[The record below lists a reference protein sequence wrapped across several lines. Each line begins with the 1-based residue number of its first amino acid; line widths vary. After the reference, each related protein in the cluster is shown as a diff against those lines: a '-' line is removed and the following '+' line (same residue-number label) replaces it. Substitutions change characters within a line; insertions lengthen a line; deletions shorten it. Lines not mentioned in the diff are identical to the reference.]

1 MLQRGFRAT
10 AVAVG
15 LKEEVVSGDGG
26 RDGGLGDEAV
36 QGEEIRVA
44 RLAEERR

>member
-1 MLQRGFRAT
+1 MLKRCFRAT

-15 LKEEVVSGDGG
+15 LDEEVVSGDGG

-36 QGEEIRVA
+36 EG
-44 RLAEERR
+44 

>member
-1 MLQRGFRAT
+1 MLERGFRAT

-15 LKEEVVSGDGG
+15 LEEDVMGGDSG

-36 QGEEIRVA
+36 EG
-44 RLAEERR
+44 

>member
-1 MLQRGFRAT
+1 MLERGFRAT

-15 LKEEVVSGDGG
+15 LKEEVVCGDGG

-44 RLAEERR
+44 RLAEERS